1 MSTTAVKSKQSDYL
15 EKAIELLESKGY
27 DNIKADHPDYELP
40 GKFIRKQTEEE
51 VMPDLTGKTTLGK
64 DYFKIVEGDKHNE
77 QQVVSK
83 WKLFSNLAKMKS
95 GKFFLIVPYG
105 KKKYTTELIKKYN
118 IEADMLKLPNN

>member
-1 MSTTAVKSKQSDYL
+1 
-15 EKAIELLESKGY
+15 
-27 DNIKADHPDYELP
+27 
-40 GKFIRKQTEEE
+40 
-51 VMPDLTGKTTLGK
+51 MPDLTGKTTLGK
-64 DYFKIVEGDKHNE
+64 DYFKIVEGDKSNE

-95 GKFFLIVPYG
+95 GKFYLIVPYG